1 MRRVIAISLAI
12 LVLAVGARGVMAQE
26 SEQQVSDRLL
36 EILKDRQIISDDE
49 YSELKDI
56 TVQMQEDRTQM
67 DSRLDDIDRSIAEYL
82 AQGGDARGANV
93 SHKKGMGFGFATGD
107 GFFSLWIGGL
117 FQTWYTGRDND
128 SDAMMSRDTNSIS
141 VPQARLDFSGN
152 AFDPN
157 LTYRSEINFGSD
169 PYQSGVLDLWG
180 NWDIMEGAQV
190 RFGQMKVPYGR
201 QWSTYQGDLQFGV
214 RNPITNAF
222 TNMFMSGR
230 DLGLMAWDAVAFQE
244 GGEPVFDW
252 YAGLFNGDGTN
263 VGGNDNN
270 WMAVLLRASAHPLGY
285 LGYTEGDL
293 DQSKFKFAV
302 GATYYYTNNRPVVN
316 FATMGTQTIKT
327 DNWGID
333 LAMKVSGFSFIWEY
347 YYQKA
352 NGKGTPQVTNWGWY
366 AQAGFLIPNSNF
378 EILGSYGFGSWDQD
392 MGLDETWTWALGA
405 AYYFD
410 RHPFKII
417 VFFAQADTDE
427 GDKMPVGGLGS
438 MYAGTILEPVKT
450 SMLNIAFQLD
460 W

>member
-36 EILKDRQIISDDE
+36 EILKDRQIISEDE

-56 TVQMQEDRTQM
+56 TVQMQEDRNEM

-82 AQGGDARGANV
+82 AQDGDARGANV
-93 SHKKGMGFGFATGD
+93 SHKKGKGFGFATGD

-117 FQTWYTGRDND
+117 LQVWYTGQDND
-128 SDAMMSRDTNSIS
+128 SDAVMSRDTNSIYLN
-141 VPQARLDFSGN
+141 QNRLQFAGN

-157 LTYRSEINFGSD
+157 LTYYVQFQLTGSATL
-169 PYQSGVLDLWG
+169 LDAWG

-201 QWSTYQGDLQFGV
+201 QWYTSVGKLQFGT
-214 RNPITNAF
+214 RNPLTTLFAP
-222 TNMFMSGR
+222 GR
-230 DLGLMAWDAVAFQE
+230 DLGVMAWDAVAFQE

-252 YAGLFNGDGTN
+252 YAGLFNGDGAN

-285 LGYTEGDL
+285 LDYSEGDL

-316 FATMGTQTIKT
+316 FATMGTQTVKT

-333 LAMKVSGFSFIWEY
+333 LALKVSGFSFTWEY

-352 NGKGTPQVTNWGWY
+352 NAKGSPQFNNWGWY

-378 EILGSYGFGSWDQD
+378 EIIGNYGFGSWDQD

-417 VFFAQADTDE
+417 VFFAQANTDE
-427 GDKMPVGGLGS
+427 GDKMPVGGIGS